1 MMKNSIPTILLCI
14 LLIIGFVGCRAQVPK
29 DGNEDNS
36 IESEP
41 TVSTTDVEQTE
52 PAADTTNATET
63 ETEPPASSEPKQ
75 TEEKKPDNTASQSRD
90 NGEKP
95 IVSRPLETP
104 PKQNEPTPPE
114 TAAPQPEPP
123 TTEPIPTET
132 EPPII
137 DEPKPTEPP
146 APAFH
151 IDDWIEYAQEYA
163 KKMELK
169 LDPTAIDCWDNTIR
183 AHAKC
188 IYLERDIQSRLN
200 IYARSENITC
210 VWIWAE
216 SLGNEEYDIYIG
228 YA

>member
-1 MMKNSIPTILLCI
+1 MKNRIPTMLLCI
-14 LLIIGFVGCRAQVPK
+14 LLIIGFVGCRAQIPK

-36 IESEP
+36 IASEAI
-41 TVSTTDVEQTE
+41 VSITDVEQTE

-75 TEEKKPDNTASQSRD
+75 TEEKKPDNIASQSRD

-146 APAFH
+146 VPAFH

-163 KKMELK
+163 KKVEFK
-169 LDPTAIDCWDNTIR
+169 LDPTAIYCWDNPIR
-183 AHAKC
+183 AHARC
-188 IYLERDIQSRLN
+188 IYLERDIQGRLN
-200 IYARSENITC
+200 IYAQDEDITC

-216 SLGNEEYDIYIG
+216 PVGKEEYDIFIG

>member
-1 MMKNSIPTILLCI
+1 MKNRIPTMLLCI
-14 LLIIGFVGCRAQVPK
+14 LLIIGFVGCRAQIPK

-36 IESEP
+36 IASEAI
-41 TVSTTDVEQTE
+41 VSITDVEQTE

-75 TEEKKPDNTASQSRD
+75 TEEKKPDNIASQSRD

-114 TAAPQPEPP
+114 TAAPQPEP
-123 TTEPIPTET
+123 T
-132 EPPII
+132 EPPV
-137 DEPKPTEPP
+137 
-146 APAFH
+146 PAFH

-163 KKMELK
+163 KKVELK
-169 LDPTAIDCWDNTIR
+169 LDPTAIDCWDNPIR
-183 AHAKC
+183 AHARC
-188 IYLERDIQSRLN
+188 IYLERDIQGRLN
-200 IYARSENITC
+200 IYARSEDITC

>member
-1 MMKNSIPTILLCI
+1 MKNRIPTMLLCI
-14 LLIIGFVGCRAQVPK
+14 LLIIGFVGCRAQVLK

-36 IESEP
+36 IASEP
-41 TVSTTDVEQTE
+41 IVSTTDVEQIE

-75 TEEKKPDNTASQSRD
+75 TEEKKPDNAASQSRD
-90 NGEKP
+90 NGEKL

-104 PKQNEPTPPE
+104 SKQNEPTPPE

-123 TTEPIPTET
+123 TVKPIPIET
-132 EPPII
+132 EPPVI

-163 KKMELK
+163 KEVELE
-169 LDPTAIDCWDNTIR
+169 LDPTAIDCWDNPIR
-183 AHAKC
+183 AHARC
-188 IYLERDIQSRLN
+188 IYLERDIQGRLN
-200 IYARSENITC
+200 IYARSEDITC
-210 VWIWAE
+210 VWIWEE